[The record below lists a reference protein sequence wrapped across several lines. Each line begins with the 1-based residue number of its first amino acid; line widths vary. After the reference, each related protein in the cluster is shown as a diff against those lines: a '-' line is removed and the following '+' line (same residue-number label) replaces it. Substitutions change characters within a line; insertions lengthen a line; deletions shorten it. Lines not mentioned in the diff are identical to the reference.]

1 MNVSYSALETFRS
14 CPLKY
19 KLQVIDK
26 ISTPKSVEAVFGTLI
41 HSTLKFAHEGG
52 FLPPSEADALN
63 HFSLGWNPE
72 IFHGDQIQERMAFTQ
87 GVKIVQDYYKK
98 NNLQEVKIVALES
111 RFSIALADQKESHLI
126 SGIID
131 RIDKVE
137 GDAEFEIIDYKTGRK
152 LPAQETVEN
161 NWQLLIYLF
170 AFLKRYP
177 QYEETPEKI
186 KLSLY
191 FLNHG
196 VKLSA
201 FKTTQQLLD
210 GRAEILEEIKKIT
223 TSDFSP
229 TVSPLCGWCGYQKI
243 CPMWKH
249 KFEKEDK
256 EVWDEQKLVEEFIA
270 LREKFAQ
277 IKNQIAE
284 NQVKVLALMAE
295 TGAERLFGEKKI
307 IAKVAKKS
315 YQYDQEKLKMI
326 LNEVGLWENVLK
338 INEALLKKVA
348 ATLSPGTKKMI
359 EETKSIAK
367 ETFSLSVK
375 KQ

>member
-19 KLQVIDK
+19 KFQVIDK
-26 ISTPKSVEAVFGTLI
+26 IATPKSVEAVFGTLI

-63 HFSLGWNPE
+63 HFSIGWNPE
-72 IFHGDQIQERMAFTQ
+72 IFKGDQIQERMAFTQ
-87 GVKIVQDYYKK
+87 GVKIIQDYYRK
-98 NNLQEVKIVALES
+98 NQLSEVKIVALES
-111 RFSIALADQKESHLI
+111 RFSIALADQKENHLV

-152 LPAQETVEN
+152 LPSQETVEN
-161 NWQLLIYLF
+161 NWQLLIYLL

-177 QYEETPEKI
+177 QYEATPEKI

-201 FKTTQQLLD
+201 FKTSEQLLA
-210 GRAEILEEIKKIT
+210 GRSEILEEIKKIAI
-223 TSDFSP
+223 SDFAP
-229 TVSPLCGWCGYQKI
+229 TVSPLCGWCGYQKL

-249 KFEKEDK
+249 KFEKGAK
-256 EVWDEQKLVEEFIA
+256 ENWDEKKLVEDFII
-270 LREKFAQ
+270 LREKSAE
-277 IKNQIAE
+277 IRNQIAE
-284 NQVKVLALMAE
+284 NQAKILTLMQE
-295 TGAERLFGEKKI
+295 SGTERLFGEKKI
-307 IAKVAKKS
+307 IAKIAKKS
-315 YQYDQEKLKMI
+315 YHYDQEKLKLI
-326 LNEVGLWENVLK
+326 LSEVGLWENVLK
-338 INEALLKKVA
+338 INEVLLKKVS
-348 ATLSPGTKKMI
+348 ATLPPQTKKMV
-359 EETKSIAK
+359 EETKSVTK